1 MIAKL
6 GCISCI
12 IDDIIGAVESLNL
25 DKGIRNLIVK
35 ECLEYLSQNVDL
47 NKEPSVYITEVHR
60 ILKLISGIDVP
71 FAQRRKLCNEM
82 GLELEKKLSP
92 KMQDLTG
99 FDKFSIIARWCIA
112 GNALDFRTVG
122 TGYNFD
128 VNAMER
134 SIYELAENLEI
145 DQLAEIYE
153 KVKTAKR
160 ILFVHDNVGEIVLDK
175 LFIKCIRELSETEV
189 ISAVREGAIT
199 SDATMDDGMQVGLPE
214 VATSVIL
221 AGPDTLG
228 ISFYEMSQEFK
239 EELLKADLVFAKGQA
254 NFYVFSEH
262 KDKVRCPIVCLF
274 RTKCAFVSNIFNFAK
289 NINIATIL

>member
-12 IDDIIGAVESLNL
+12 IDDICGAVESLDF
-25 DKGIRNLIVK
+25 DKDTGKRIVK
-35 ECLEYLSQNVDL
+35 ECLVYLSQNVDL
-47 NKEPSVYITEVHR
+47 SKEPSIYITEVHR
-60 ILKLISGIDVP
+60 ILKRISGIEVP
-71 FAQRRKLCNEM
+71 FAERRRLCNEM
-82 GLELEKKLSP
+82 GLELEKKLS
-92 KMQDLTG
+92 QRISVLTG
-99 FDKFSIIARWCIA
+99 FDKFSMLARWCIA

-122 TGYNFD
+122 TGYDFD
-128 VNAMER
+128 VDEMEK
-134 SIYELAENLEI
+134 SLYKLAENLEI
-145 DQLAEIYE
+145 DQLHEIYE

-175 LFIKCIRELSETEV
+175 LFIGHLRELINGEV
-189 ISAVREGAIT
+189 NSAMRGGAIT
-199 SDATMDDGMQVGLPE
+199 SDATMDDAKCIGLYE

-228 ISFYEMSQEFK
+228 ISFYEMSQELK
-239 EELLKADLVFAKGQA
+239 DELSKADLIFAKGQA

-274 RTKCAFVSNIFNFAK
+274 RTKCNFVSSIFNFEQ